1 MTHPLAEGLPPLTYL
16 SFDSI
21 SRGVGLSQ
29 VARYVER
36 LARRGVDITLHSF
49 EPETPSDAVGSLL
62 SEVGVRWH
70 PHRFGML
77 GATGGAARAARGAA
91 LLRGAE
97 LVHARSDVA
106 AASALLSRR
115 RNWIWDVRG
124 FWRRERVLQDLLRP
138 GSPPDRVMAYVEG
151 AAARSSTG
159 IIILSNA
166 AAEVLRQRFG
176 DAVSDKIR
184 VIPTCVDLLR
194 FPLATM
200 PDNATVRLLL
210 LGTLNRMYDVP
221 VMLTLL
227 DRMRTLH
234 ATELQVVGPP
244 SAGWGKE
251 LAAIGATSN
260 AVEPSEIPGVIAEHH
275 VGLCV
280 QRGTNLAAMP
290 TKVAEFLA
298 TGRPVVIGAGLG
310 DLDGLLRQHDC
321 GVIVA
326 DGTQDELD
334 RAAREVLRLVLDP
347 ETPARCRRLAEE
359 HFDLERGVDR
369 LLEAYRRA
377 TAADH

>member
-1 MTHPLAEGLPPLTYL
+1 MMHPLAEGLPPLTYL
-16 SFDSI
+16 SFDSVC
-21 SRGVGLSQ
+21 RGVGLSQ

-36 LARRGVDITLHSF
+36 LARRGVDVTLHSF
-49 EPETPSDAVGSLL
+49 EPERPTDAMGDLL
-62 SEVGVRWH
+62 AGVGVQWH
-70 PHRFGML
+70 PHRFGRL
-77 GATGGAARAARGAA
+77 GAAGGAARAARGAF

-106 AASALLSRR
+106 AASSLASRR
-115 RNWIWDVRG
+115 PCWIWDVRG

-159 IIILSNA
+159 IIILSNTA
-166 AAEVLRQRFG
+166 ADVLRGRFG
-176 DAVSDKIR
+176 AAVSDKIR
-184 VIPTCVDLLR
+184 VIPTCVDLSR
-194 FPLATM
+194 FPLAPM
-200 PDNATVRLLL
+200 PETSRVRLLL

-227 DRMRTLH
+227 DRMRAHHHTD
-234 ATELQVVGPP
+234 LQVVGPP
-244 SAGWGKE
+244 SAGWGPE
-251 LAAIGATSN
+251 LAAIGATSH
-260 AVEPSEIPGVIAEHH
+260 AVEAGAIPDVIREHH

-298 TGRPVVIGAGLG
+298 TGRPVVIGKGLG
-310 DLDGLLRQHDC
+310 DLDDLLTRHDC
-321 GVIVA
+321 GVIVG
-326 DGTQDELD
+326 DSSERELD
-334 RAAREVLRLVLDP
+334 RATDEILRLVFDP

-377 TAADH
+377 VDR